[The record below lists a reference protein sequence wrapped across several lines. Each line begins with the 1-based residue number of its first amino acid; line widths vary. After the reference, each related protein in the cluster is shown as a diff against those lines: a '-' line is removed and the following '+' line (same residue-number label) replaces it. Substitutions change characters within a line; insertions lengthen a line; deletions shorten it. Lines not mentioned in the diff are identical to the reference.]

1 LEIKFY
7 KPTRQQLINIINNIS
22 IKEKFPIEEACKGK
36 IADLCQGDYR
46 RLMHI
51 LQNLYTLWNFSS
63 PIFTSDQLYEYYDT
77 IAEKYISLNQY
88 ESTNKIFGQLMSID
102 NIYKLYEIEKSSL
115 PMMVHENYL
124 NIINIQNTTNKNK
137 IENAINIIDSIV
149 QSDILEKTIFTTQ
162 SWHLYPIHC
171 MSSCYLAN
179 YYSNKYQ
186 LKGIQPVSKWTTTL
200 SKYSSQKSNIK
211 NINYLNS
218 IVNSDNSYRIDD
230 IKALSEIILF
240 NLLNNKGNIE
250 KGISMLKYYNLT
262 IADIEK
268 LIRTDQLTEQ
278 YKDLYK
284 SKNKTLLTKQYG
296 DIKQRT
302 IHNIAYNNIKPK
314 NNSEISKDPLEQLFV
329 DDEEDEESE
338 NEI

>member
-1 LEIKFY
+1 
-7 KPTRQQLINIINNIS
+7 
-22 IKEKFPIEEACKGK
+22 
-36 IADLCQGDYR
+36 
-46 RLMHI
+46 
-51 LQNLYTLWNFSS
+51 
-63 PIFTSDQLYEYYDT
+63 
-77 IAEKYISLNQY
+77 
-88 ESTNKIFGQLMSID
+88 
-102 NIYKLYEIEKSSL
+102 
-115 PMMVHENYL
+115 
-124 NIINIQNTTNKNK
+124 
-137 IENAINIIDSIV
+137 
-149 QSDILEKTIFTTQ
+149 
-162 SWHLYPIHC
+162 

-296 DIKQRT
+296 DIKQRP
-302 IHNIAYNNIKPK
+302 IHNIVYNNIKPK
-314 NNSEISKDPLEQLFV
+314 NNLDLSKEYLNSLDISKFFV
-329 DDEEDEESE
+329 NNDSESE
-338 NEI
+338 SDVDELN